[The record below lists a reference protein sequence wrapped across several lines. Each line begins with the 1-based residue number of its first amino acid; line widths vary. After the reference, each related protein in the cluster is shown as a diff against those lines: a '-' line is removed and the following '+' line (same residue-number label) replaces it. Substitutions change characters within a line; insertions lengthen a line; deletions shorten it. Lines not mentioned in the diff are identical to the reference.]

1 MCARAR
7 ADYQPE
13 QTINMTRDE
22 VIDAVRA
29 HESELRAAGVESVS
43 LFGSETRP
51 QDVDIAVK
59 LGRNFSAGGWDYL
72 RRLDA
77 LQLRLSEMLNCGVDI
92 VEEPVRRAYF
102 QQEIDKDRALVF

>member
-1 MCARAR
+1 
-7 ADYQPE
+7 
-13 QTINMTRDE
+13 MTRDE

-43 LFGSETRP
+43 LFGSVARGETRP

-59 LGRNFSAGGWDYL
+59 LGRKFSTGGWDYL

-77 LQLRLSEMLNCGVDI
+77 LQLRLSEMLNCGADI